1 MRGIPHPIWGVHP
14 EVSISP
20 SGYPHELCVPLYPTI
35 RGIIGYW
42 GGAEGYPLGVIT
54 SPEGLQMGVHLEGP
68 DVKDDTFDTSEL
80 KLSDGVFGVSPFLDA
95 PKGVQNETP
104 NGVP

>member
-1 MRGIPHPIWGVHP
+1 MRAPLPYHTGHNRVLGRCRG
-14 EVSISP
+14 VSIRCHYLSRRAP
-20 SGYPHELCVPLYPTI
+20 NGVPE
-35 RGIIGYW
+35 W
-42 GGAEGYPLGVIT
+42 
-54 SPEGLQMGVHLEGP
+54 VHLEGP

>member
-1 MRGIPHPIWGVHP
+1 M
-14 EVSISP
+14 
-20 SGYPHELCVPLYPTI
+20 PLYPTI
-35 RGIIGYW
+35 RGIIAYW

-80 KLSDGVFGVSPFLDA
+80 KLSDGVFGVSPFPDA